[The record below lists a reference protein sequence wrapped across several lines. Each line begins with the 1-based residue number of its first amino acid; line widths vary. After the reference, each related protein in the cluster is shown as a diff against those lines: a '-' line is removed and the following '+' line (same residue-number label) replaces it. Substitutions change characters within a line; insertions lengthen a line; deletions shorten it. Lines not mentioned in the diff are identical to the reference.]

1 MIKMESPCVK
11 YITTAE
17 NLRET
22 INKFGVAII
31 KNVIN
36 EEECDSALTGVHKY
50 FEHITQNWDV
60 PFKIDNKETW
70 EEFYKLLPLH
80 HMLIQHHS

>member
-1 MIKMESPCVK
+1 MESPCAK
-11 YITTAE
+11 YITTAD

-22 INKFGVAII
+22 ISLHGVAII

-36 EEECDSALTGVHKY
+36 EEECNSALNGVHKY
-50 FEHITQNWDV
+50 FEHITQKWEV

-70 EEFYKLLPLH
+70 REFYKLLPLV
-80 HMLIQHHS
+80 